1 MAAGRVVVEGL
12 VCKEPAGMA
21 WEDGERDL
29 WWSRAAA
36 LEHGLERPDWGAV
49 AAGADRVSDLTPPQV
64 VWLFAKGPE
73 VPARALLGKLVT
85 LRHRQ
90 RVDLCRVL
98 VARFELDAL
107 PFVRGEA
114 KEHADELGVL
124 LLPFR
129 APEVATLVAGW
140 LRHLGSARLWA
151 RLWLG
156 RHAGTAARALIPAA
170 AGRSARERQH
180 AEEGLRFLASIGHG
194 PTIAEAAA
202 EYGPDVADLVAAGLE
217 QPAPRAARRGKRPG
231 WTLPERLPE
240 ISLAG
245 GGTMPLDEVA
255 RLVDGL
261 TRARLADPPEP
272 PPGDPAPRRDRPTS
286 GVESSKARQPLVH
299 LPDPQTRALIDDC
312 DRGSLAEFGRA
323 LLTAWVADGMPPAE
337 AWVVPAQAHVG
348 DDSTMDMLA
357 PLRRSWSQGGR
368 WERSVEG
375 LAVLATAGT
384 DVSLRHL
391 LAVEERLS
399 AGPTNDRTGDYL
411 AQAAER
417 RGMTVTQLADRLAPA
432 HGLDTGVT
440 LDYGPRAFTV
450 GVDGQ
455 LTAFVAD
462 ADGRRLA
469 RPPKPGVKD
478 TNPAAYQQFLRLKKD
493 LRSAAAAQVA
503 RLERDMLAR
512 RFRPARD
519 LPAVVLP
526 HPVLGPVA
534 RRLLWGEYG
543 PRDHLVRALRIAEDG
558 SFTDRHDA
566 TVTVGGDAWLGVV
579 HPADLG
585 GDLAGW
591 VQVFTDYEIL
601 QPFPQLYRPAMALT
615 EAQRDMTGLTGFG
628 PVPADRIAHLLGS
641 ARWQGNGY
649 HRQQR
654 LHTQLAHRLPG
665 GLTMLVELDP
675 GVETSAVTAVREQRV
690 TEIWAD
696 DSWSDH
702 WQVARRIPMGRC
714 DAAALSEVLAEL
726 YAVT

>member
-1 MAAGRVVVEGL
+1 MGTARVVVEGL
-12 VCKEPAGMA
+12 VCKEPAVMA

-36 LEHGLERPDWGAV
+36 LDHGLERPGWD
-49 AAGADRVSDLTPPQV
+49 AAAARADRVSDLTPPQV

-73 VPARALLGKLVT
+73 APARALLGKLVT

-151 RLWLG
+151 RLWLR
-156 RHAGTAARALIPAA
+156 RHPGIAARALIPAA
-170 AGRSARERQH
+170 AGRSARDRQQ
-180 AEEGLRFLASIGHG
+180 AEEALRFLDGIGHG
-194 PTIAEAAA
+194 PSIAEAAG
-202 EYGPDVADLVAAGLE
+202 EYGPDVAALVAAALE
-217 QPAPRAARRGKRPG
+217 RSAPRAARKGRPPA
-231 WTLPERLPE
+231 WTLPEQLPE
-240 ISLAG
+240 IRLAG
-245 GGTMPLDEVA
+245 GGTMPPDDVA

-261 TRARLADPPEP
+261 TRSRLADPPEP
-272 PPGDPAPRRDRPTS
+272 PPGDPDPRAGGPTT
-286 GVESSKARQPLVH
+286 GVESSKSRQPLVH
-299 LPDPQTRALIDDC
+299 LPDPETGALIAGC
-312 DRGSLAEFGRA
+312 DRVSLAEFGRV
-323 LLTAWVADGMPPAE
+323 LLTAWVAAGMPPSE

-375 LAVLATAGT
+375 LAVLAAAGT

-391 LAVEERLS
+391 LEVEERLS
-399 AGPTNDRTGDYL
+399 AGPTHDRAGDYL
-411 AQAAER
+411 AQAAAR
-417 RGMTVTQLADRLAPA
+417 RGLTVAQLADRLAPA

-450 GVDGQ
+450 GVDEH
-455 LTAFVAD
+455 LTAFAAD

-478 TNPAAYQQFLRLKKD
+478 TNPEAYQHFLRLKKD
-493 LRSAAAAQVA
+493 LRSTAAAQVA

-512 RFRPARD
+512 RLRPARD

-526 HPVLGPVA
+526 HLVLGPIA

-558 SFTDRHDA
+558 SFTDLHDA
-566 TVTVGGDAWLGVV
+566 TVSVGGAAWLGVV
-579 HPADLG
+579 HPAELG

-591 VQVFTDYEIL
+591 GQVFADYEIL

-615 EAQRDMTGLTGFG
+615 GAQREATSLTGFG
-628 PVPADRIAHLLGS
+628 PVPTDRIVHLLGGS
-641 ARWQGNGY
+641 RWQGNGY
-649 HRQQR
+649 HLQQR

-665 GLTMLVELDP
+665 GLTVLVELDP
-675 GVETSAVTAVREQRV
+675 GVETSARNTVHEQRV
-690 TEIWAD
+690 IEIWAD

-714 DAAALSEVLAEL
+714 DPAALSEALAVL
-726 YAVT
+726 YAAA